1 MIRACCNSVAN
12 IAVFPLQDVLG
23 LTASHRM
30 NTPGTMGPE
39 LELAL
44 HLGHGRDGAG
54 AGVGADRGGR
64 GPIGLCLPGE
74 QAPLIRRRRLEGAYS
89 SRAANRVARDR
100 QSPDGRRA
108 RLPLATP
115 VNFVVTATPAAASIP
130 AGGVLLGGAGDDVI
144 VTTTTPFAFVVYGT
158 TVPAGTT
165 ISISSNGNIQF
176 VAAGGSTAF
185 TNIALPAA
193 SLPNAPSVAP
203 YWDDLILT
211 TAGGGIYANTV
222 GTAPNRRY
230 VIEWRGRRI
239 GDGSATQNM
248 NFATIFEEGAD
259 AFEFHYVQTG
269 VGIDANGASATV
281 GVQQGNLGS
290 SLFTQHSLNQAVITA
305 GLRLR
310 FAAQTCGTVPET
322 LTAAD
327 PTFNR
332 PVGFAQGGVCAL
344 SGVGNA
350 VRYKSIPIQVTSSS
364 NLTLSLLASDGASI
378 TPTAAD
384 SLIVLYGPG
393 GFNPAAGCTNAIA
406 ANDDA
411 AGGGTL
417 LSRLVTTTPLAPG
430 NYTAVVTSFDNVPA
444 GAGALPWTYNLAV
457 NQAGCPSLL
466 PPTTPLQN
474 FDGVTP
480 PALPAGWQATSNT
493 AANWA
498 SATPG
503 APAAVSPPNVMAVTG
518 NVTSTDAL
526 LASRSYRVTAT
537 PAFLSFHRSHAAPG
551 LESGFDGMVLE
562 VSVNGGAFA
571 DAVTAGGSFLAG
583 GYTGAISASFGSA
596 IGGRQAWTGTAN
608 AFVESLYQLPASAGV
623 GSQVRFR
630 WRMATDSSVASG
642 VVQIDS
648 IGGNNLGD
656 ADADLS
662 MALTDAPDP
671 VTAGGATN
679 LVYTATLTNGG
690 AQDAQNARFSLP
702 IPAGTVFVS
711 ATPSAGGA
719 CTAVSPIT
727 CTWAGA
733 TAPMGVRSATIAVSI
748 PAATPAGPIS
758 ATATATSDTTDPAP
772 GNNAASTTTTIETSA
787 DLTMG
792 LTDSPDPVV
801 AGTQLTYTATVSNG
815 GPSDAQNVSFALPL
829 AAGTSFVSATPSA
842 GGTCTNVSPV
852 TCTWAGATTPM
863 GNRSA
868 TIVVLVAANVANG
881 TNLSATATASS
892 ATTDPNAANNAA
904 TATTAVIAQ
913 ADIAMTAFTDSPDP
927 VTAGTN
933 LTYQVAMI
941 NNGASDAQNAR
952 FSLPLP
958 AGTSFVSAAP
968 SAGGNCTNVSPVTC
982 TWAGATAP
990 TVSRSAT
997 IVVLVAPSVLQGTTL
1012 NATVTGSSDTTDPVA
1027 GNNTLATSTAV
1038 IALADLQIGLTASVP
1053 TADLG
1058 QTVTFTATSTNGGP
1072 SDAQNVVLSITLSPD
1087 FRYGSH
1093 TASAGA
1099 VCTTPQIGNSGVIS
1113 CTWAGATAP
1122 GVVRTLAVNAASFSP
1137 GTSSIQA
1144 ATSSNTTD
1152 PVPTSNNVASVSVL
1166 VGNPVE
1172 PIPTLSQWSLMLLG
1186 LLVGLIGV
1194 ALVRRD

>member
-1 MIRACCNSVAN
+1 MLVRARPRVGSVSPVFAALLCWAG
-12 IAVFPLQDVLG
+12 IAQAVTVTRTADPPGLVSVDNATVSLPSIIFPAGDF
-23 LTASHRM
+23 
-30 NTPGTMGPE
+30 P
-39 LELAL
+39 
-44 HLGHGRDGAG
+44 AG
-54 AGVGADRGGR
+54 ALITDVNVSILWTKTDGSCEAQAAGSAFHNETSFVIQ
-64 GPIGLCLPGE
+64 GPGSNQTLAGTGTWNGSVDIGLVTTVFD
-74 QAPLIRRRRLEGAYS
+74 QA
-89 SRAANRVARDR
+89 AAFIP
-100 QSPDGRRA
+100 SG
-108 RLPLATP
+108 TP
-115 VNFVVTATPAAASIP
+115 VSGTFRP
-130 AGGVLLGGAGDDVI
+130 
-144 VTTTTPFAFVVYGT
+144 TTGNL
-158 TVPAGTT
+158 
-165 ISISSNGNIQF
+165 SSYNGQP
-176 VAAGGSTAF
+176 GGSTW
-185 TNIALPAA
+185 TLQ
-193 SLPNAPSVAP
+193 
-203 YWDDLILT
+203 
-211 TAGGGIYANTV
+211 AG
-222 GTAPNRRY
+222 
-230 VIEWRGRRI
+230 
-239 GDGSATQNM
+239 
-248 NFATIFEEGAD
+248 
-259 AFEFHYVQTG
+259 
-269 VGIDANGASATV
+269 
-281 GVQQGNLGS
+281 
-290 SLFTQHSLNQAVITA
+290 
-305 GLRLR
+305 
-310 FAAQTCGTVPET
+310 
-322 LTAAD
+322 
-327 PTFNR
+327 
-332 PVGFAQGGVCAL
+332 
-344 SGVGNA
+344 
-350 VRYKSIPIQVTSSS
+350 
-364 NLTLSLLASDGASI
+364 
-378 TPTAAD
+378 D
-384 SLIVLYGPG
+384 S
-393 GFNPAAGCTNAIA
+393 
-406 ANDDA
+406 
-411 AGGGTL
+411 
-417 LSRLVTTTPLAPG
+417 APG
-430 NYTAVVTSFDNVPA
+430 DPLCVDSYSVTVTAEVPLDA
-444 GAGALPWTYNLAV
+444 DL
-457 NQAGCPSLL
+457 
-466 PPTTPLQN
+466 
-474 FDGVTP
+474 
-480 PALPAGWQATSNT
+480 
-493 AANWA
+493 
-498 SATPG
+498 
-503 APAAVSPPNVMAVTG
+503 VMAL
-518 NVTSTDAL
+518 TDA
-526 LASRSYRVTAT
+526 
-537 PAFLSFHRSHAAPG
+537 PDP
-551 LESGFDGMVLE
+551 
-562 VSVNGGAFA
+562 
-571 DAVTAGGSFLAG
+571 VTAGGATNLVYSATLTNNGPADAQNARFSLPIPAGTVFVSATPSAG
-583 GYTGAISASFGSA
+583 GACTNVSPITCTWAGATAAAGVRSATITVSIPAATPAGPISA
-596 IGGRQAWTGTAN
+596 TATATSDTTDPTAAN
-608 AFVESLYQLPASAGV
+608 NTASTTTTIET
-623 GSQVRFR
+623 S
-630 WRMATDSSVASG
+630 
-642 VVQIDS
+642 
-648 IGGNNLGD
+648 
-656 ADADLS
+656 ADLS

-690 AQDAQNARFSLP
+690 PSDAQNARFSLPLPAGTVFVSATPSAGGACTNVSPITCTWAGATAPMGVRSATITVSIPAATPAGPISATATATSDTTDPAVGNNAASTTTTVAVSADLSMALTDAPDPVTAGAGVNLVYTATLTNGGPSDAQNARFSLP
-702 IPAGTVFVS
+702 IPAGTVLVS

-733 TAPMGVRSATIAVSI
+733 TAPMGVRSATISVSI

-758 ATATATSDTTDPAP
+758 ATATATSDTADGTP
-772 GNNAASTTTTIETSA
+772 GNNTASTTTTIETSA
-787 DLTMG
+787 DLTMA

-958 AGTSFVSAAP
+958 TGTSFVSAAP